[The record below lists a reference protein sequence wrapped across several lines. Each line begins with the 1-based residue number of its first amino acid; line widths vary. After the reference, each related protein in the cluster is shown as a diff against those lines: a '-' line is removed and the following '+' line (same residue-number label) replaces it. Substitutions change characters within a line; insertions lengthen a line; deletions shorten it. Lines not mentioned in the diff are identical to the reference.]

1 MTVQIWKKKQ
11 KQKKNKVKSRSSR
24 PRLNTHN
31 AFPPACLKARRDRL
45 ACLADIHLW
54 VASVR
59 SPVPRSR
66 LVVATVEGGWREG
79 MEYSKRA
86 ASAGHLVI
94 DKVVLRYQ
102 WDMLALS
109 HRLHIQGTWSI
120 TNQYMRD
127 NKTYVF
133 FKTGITMH
141 LVRTFK
147 TVDLFLYVKEF
158 FSEWTEW

>member
-1 MTVQIWKKKQ
+1 MVQQPVIQLVQDLTMTAVVERNDCTDMKKKQ

-102 WDMLALS
+102 
-109 HRLHIQGTWSI
+109 
-120 TNQYMRD
+120 
-127 NKTYVF
+127 
-133 FKTGITMH
+133 
-141 LVRTFK
+141 
-147 TVDLFLYVKEF
+147 
-158 FSEWTEW
+158 